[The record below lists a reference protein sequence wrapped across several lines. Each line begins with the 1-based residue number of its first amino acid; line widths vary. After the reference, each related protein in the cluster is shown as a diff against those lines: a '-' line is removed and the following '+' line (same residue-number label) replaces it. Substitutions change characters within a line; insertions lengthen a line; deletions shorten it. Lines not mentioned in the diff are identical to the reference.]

1 MNDRHRKL
9 IVVILA
15 NAGAAIFAITLIRS
29 GWIQNILPR
38 VLLSFLAGTLGYL
51 IFTWFGNKLM
61 RLQKR
66 LAFWQLGKAVYA
78 FGKLPPGEAVSA
90 GGKGRALAQLWQA
103 GFPVPD
109 GCVLLPAAFA
119 GDELTAEAW
128 ELTRAQLSRLRVG
141 QPLPFAV
148 RSSALNEDSAQAS
161 FAGEFE
167 SVLGVKTDEEIRQAI
182 CTVRQSRLHARVQA
196 YSQAQGM
203 NVGSQEIAVV
213 IQRLVQADFSGV
225 LFTADPIHGDLMRM
239 TGNLVAGMGDKLVS
253 GQVTASEFNF
263 ERTAGNYHGPAE
275 LEKTA
280 KTLHRHAHEIEN
292 EMGCPQD
299 IEWAVA
305 DGKLAILQARPITT
319 LNGYNPVTAEWN
331 DTLKGNFLWS
341 ATNLME
347 ACPDVLT
354 PFTASLRPYVET
366 IGGPSLTIKGYPLNG
381 IIGGRFYANLSVQ
394 ISAFAP
400 MFKGDAH
407 RAYREMAGW
416 WGQIPEEM
424 EIPLLPVTKQ
434 EWQRSVFPGLLRTS
448 HQFAQ
453 YRKKVPAFLAQN
465 RQHCASLR
473 TQIEQSESEAALVRL
488 WQDKIVPSY
497 RDGIFYVV
505 ATASDAQVRLE
516 QELKILVGTDDA
528 NALLS
533 NLSGLSSRL
542 ESLGPMAGLGM
553 VLRGEMSREAYLEAY
568 GHRGENEGE
577 CAWPRPIED
586 PAWLDRQLDEWAK
599 APMDVDARL
608 ARQRDA
614 YQAAWERFCAQH
626 PQKANAMQKRL
637 AKAAQDACRRE
648 VVRSEATRG
657 MTILR
662 AFALRAGQMLGIGE
676 EVFFLTIE
684 EVLAGLASDTSTF
697 ALITTRH
704 ETYDR
709 YFILPPYPTLI
720 CGRFDPFT
728 WAADPNRCSDLFDS
742 RVQTALPALTDEHII
757 HGVPG
762 AVGVVEGTVRK
773 LERLEDS
780 GQFQAGEVLVTTMTN
795 IGWTPIFPRAAAIIT
810 DLGAPLSHAS
820 IVAREMGIPAVVG
833 CGNATTRLQTGDR
846 IRVDGSQGLVEILST
861 RTKINIR

>member
-1 MNDRHRKL
+1 MNDRHRKVF
-9 IVVILA
+9 VVILA
-15 NAGAAIFAITLIRS
+15 IAGASAFAITLIRS
-29 GWIQNILPR
+29 GWIKNTLAL
-38 VLLSFLAGTLGYL
+38 VLLAFLAGTLGYL
-51 IFTWFGNKLM
+51 TFTWLGNQLM

-66 LAFWQLGKAVYA
+66 LAFEQPGKAVYA

-109 GCVLLPAAFA
+109 GCVVLPAAFA

-128 ELTRAQLSRLRVG
+128 ELTVAQLSRIRAG
-141 QPLPFAV
+141 QPLPLAV
-148 RSSALNEDSAQAS
+148 RSSALNEDSVQAS

-167 SVLGVKTDEEIRQAI
+167 SVLGLKTDEEIRQAI
-182 CTVRQSRLHARVQA
+182 CTVRQSRHHARVHA
-196 YSQAQGM
+196 YSQARGIDA
-203 NVGSQEIAVV
+203 GGQEIAVV

-225 LFTADPIHGDLMRM
+225 LFTVDPLHGDLMRM
-239 TGNLVAGMGDKLVS
+239 TGNVVAGMGDKLVS
-253 GQVTASEFNF
+253 GQVTASEFSF
-263 ERTAGNYHGPAE
+263 ERTAGTYHGPAE
-275 LEKTA
+275 LEKVA

-305 DGKLAILQARPITT
+305 GGKLAILQARPITT

-354 PFTASLRPYVET
+354 PFTASLQPYVET

-407 RAYREMAGW
+407 RAYQEMAGW

-434 EWQRSVFPGLLRTS
+434 EWQRSVLPGLWRTS
-448 HQFAQ
+448 RQFAQ

-465 RQHCASLR
+465 RQHCAWLQ

-488 WQDKIVPSY
+488 WQDEIVPTY

-505 ATASDAQVRLE
+505 ATAVDTQVKLE
-516 QELKILVGTDDA
+516 QELKNLVGADDA

-577 CAWPRPIED
+577 CAWPRPMED
-586 PAWLDRQLDEWAK
+586 PAWLDRQLAEWAK
-599 APMDVDARL
+599 APVDVDARL
-608 ARQRDA
+608 ARQHDA
-614 YQAAWERFCAQH
+614 YQAAWERLCAQH
-626 PQKANAMQKRL
+626 PQKASSMQKRL
-637 AKAAQDACRRE
+637 AQTAQDALRRE
-648 VVRSEATRG
+648 AVRSEATRG
-657 MTILR
+657 MTVLR
-662 AFALRAGQMLGIGE
+662 VFALRTGQMLGIGD

-684 EVLAGLASDTSTF
+684 EVLAGLAGDTSALTF
-697 ALITTRH
+697 IPTRQ
-704 ETYDR
+704 ETYER
-709 YFILPPYPTLI
+709 YRALPPYPTLI

-728 WAADPNRCSDLFDS
+728 WAADPNRRSDLYDS
-742 RVQTALPALTDEHII
+742 RAEAVLPDTTDERII
-757 HGVPG
+757 HGAPG
-762 AVGVVEGTVRK
+762 ALGVVEGTVRK
-773 LERLEDS
+773 LERLEES
-780 GQFQAGEVLVTTMTN
+780 RQFQAGEVLVTTMTN
-795 IGWTPIFPRAAAIIT
+795 IGWTPLFPRAAAIIT
-810 DLGAPLSHAS
+810 DLGAPLSHAA

-833 CGNATTRLQTGDR
+833 CGNATTRLKTGDR
-846 IRVDGSQGLVEILST
+846 VRVDGGQGLVEI
-861 RTKINIR
+861 I

>member
-1 MNDRHRKL
+1 MNDRHRKV

-15 NAGAAIFAITLIRS
+15 NAGASAFAITLIRF
-29 GWIQNILPR
+29 GWIKNILAL

-51 IFTWFGNKLM
+51 TFAWLGNQLM

-66 LAFWQLGKAVYA
+66 LAFEQPGKAVYA

-128 ELTRAQLSRLRVG
+128 ELTRAQLSRLRAG

-182 CTVRQSRLHARVQA
+182 CTVRQSRLHARVHA

-203 NVGSQEIAVV
+203 DAGSQEIAVV

-253 GQVTASEFNF
+253 GQVTASEFSF
-263 ERTAGNYHGPAE
+263 ERTAGTYHGPAE

-292 EMGCPQD
+292 EMGRPQD

-354 PFTASLRPYVET
+354 PFTASLRPYVEI

-400 MFKGDAH
+400 MFKSDAH

-434 EWQRSVFPGLLRTS
+434 EWQRSVLPGLLRTAY
-448 HQFAQ
+448 QFAQ

-473 TQIEQSESEAALVRL
+473 TQIEQSESEATLVRL
-488 WQDKIVPSY
+488 WQDEIVPSY

-505 ATASDAQVRLE
+505 ATGSDAQVRLE
-516 QELKILVGTDDA
+516 QELKTLVGADDA

-542 ESLGPMAGLGM
+542 ESLGPMADLGM
-553 VLRGEMSREAYLEAY
+553 VFRGEMSREAYLEAY

-577 CAWPRPIED
+577 CAWPRPMED
-586 PAWLDRQLDEWAK
+586 PAWLDRQLAEWPK
-599 APMDVDARL
+599 APMDVDARI

-614 YQAAWERFCAQH
+614 YQAAWERFFAQH
-626 PQKANAMQKRL
+626 PRKANAMQKRL
-637 AKAAQDACRRE
+637 TKVAQDACRRE

-662 AFALRAGQMLGIGE
+662 AFALRAGQMLGICE

-684 EVLAGLASDTSTF
+684 EVLAGLAGDTSAF
-697 ALITTRH
+697 AFIPTRQ
-704 ETYDR
+704 ETYER
-709 YFILPPYPTLI
+709 YRALPPYPTLI
-720 CGRFDPFT
+720 CGRFNPFT
-728 WAADPNRCSDLFDS
+728 WAADTNRRSDLVDS
-742 RVQTALPALTDEHII
+742 RAQGVLPNTTDERII
-757 HGVPG
+757 HGAPG
-762 AVGVVEGTVRK
+762 ALGVMEGTVRK
-773 LERLEDS
+773 LERLEES
-780 GQFQAGEVLVTTMTN
+780 WQFQAGEVLVTTMTN
-795 IGWTPIFPRAAAIIT
+795 IGWTPLFPRAAAIIT
-810 DLGAPLSHAS
+810 DLGAPLSHAA
-820 IVAREMGIPAVVG
+820 IVARELGIPAVVG
-833 CGNATTRLQTGDR
+833 CGDATMRLKTGDR
-846 IRVDGSQGLVEILST
+846 VRVNGGQGLVEILET
-861 RTKINIR
+861 V

>member
-1 MNDRHRKL
+1 MNDRHRKV

-15 NAGAAIFAITLIRS
+15 NAGASAFAITLIRL
-29 GWIQNILPR
+29 GWIKNILAL
-38 VLLSFLAGTLGYL
+38 VLLSFLAGTVGYL
-51 IFTWFGNKLM
+51 TFAWLGNQLM

-66 LAFWQLGKAVYA
+66 LAFDQPGKAVYA
-78 FGKLPPGEAVSA
+78 FSKLPPGEAVSA

-119 GDELTAEAW
+119 GDALTAEAW
-128 ELTRAQLSRLRVG
+128 ELTCRQLSRIRAG

-182 CTVRQSRLHARVQA
+182 CTVRQSRHHARVHA

-203 NVGSQEIAVV
+203 DADDQEIAVV

-239 TGNLVAGMGDKLVS
+239 TGNVVAGMGDKLVS
-253 GQVTASEFNF
+253 GQVTASEFSF
-263 ERTAGNYHGPAE
+263 ERTAGTYHGPAE
-275 LEKTA
+275 LEKVA

-292 EMGCPQD
+292 EMDRPQD

-319 LNGYNPVTAEWN
+319 LKGYNPVTAEWN

-347 ACPDVLT
+347 ACPDILT

-416 WGQIPEEM
+416 WGQIPDEM

-434 EWQRSVFPGLLRTS
+434 EWQRSVLPGLLRTAY
-448 HQFAQ
+448 QFAQ
-453 YRKKVPAFLAQN
+453 YRKKAPAFLAQN

-488 WQDKIVPSY
+488 WQDEIVPSY
-497 RDGIFYVV
+497 RDGLFYVV

-516 QELKILVGTDDA
+516 QELKILVGADDA

-553 VLRGEMSREAYLEAY
+553 VVRGEMSREAYLEAY

-577 CAWPRPIED
+577 CAWPRPMED
-586 PAWLDRQLDEWAK
+586 SAWLDRQLAEWAK

-637 AKAAQDACRRE
+637 AKTAQDACRRE
-648 VVRSEATRG
+648 AVRSEATRG

-662 AFALRAGQMLGIGE
+662 AFALRAGQMLGIGD

-684 EVLAGLASDTSTF
+684 EVLAGLAGDTS
-697 ALITTRH
+697 ALAFIPTRQ
-704 ETYDR
+704 ETYER
-709 YFILPPYPTLI
+709 YHALPPYPTLI
-720 CGRFDPFT
+720 CGRFSPFT
-728 WAADPNRCSDLFDS
+728 WAADPNRRSDLVDS
-742 RVQTALPALTDEHII
+742 RAQAVLPDTTDERII
-757 HGVPG
+757 HGAPG
-762 AVGVVEGTVRK
+762 ALGVVEGTVRK
-773 LERLEDS
+773 LERLEES
-780 GQFQAGEVLVTTMTN
+780 WQFQAGEVLVTTMTN
-795 IGWTPIFPRAAAIIT
+795 IGWTPLFPRAAAIIT
-810 DLGAPLSHAS
+810 DLGAPLSHAA

-846 IRVDGSQGLVEILST
+846 VRVDGGQGLVEI
-861 RTKINIR
+861 I

>member
-1 MNDRHRKL
+1 MNDRHRKV

-15 NAGAAIFAITLIRS
+15 NAGASAFAITFIS
-29 GWIQNILPR
+29 FGWIKNTLAL

-51 IFTWFGNKLM
+51 AFTWLGNQLM

-66 LAFWQLGKAVYA
+66 LAFEQPGKAVYA
-78 FGKLPPGEAVSA
+78 FGKLPPSEAVSA
-90 GGKGRALAQLWQA
+90 GGKGRALARLWQA

-128 ELTRAQLSRLRVG
+128 ELTRAQLSRIRAG
-141 QPLPFAV
+141 KPIPFAV

-167 SVLGVKTDEEIRQAI
+167 SVLGAKTDEEIRQAI
-182 CTVRQSRLHARVQA
+182 RTVRQSRHHARVQA

-203 NVGSQEIAVV
+203 DAGGQEIAVV

-239 TGNLVAGMGDKLVS
+239 TGNVVAGMGDKLVS
-253 GQVTASEFNF
+253 GQVTASEFSF
-263 ERTAGNYHGPAE
+263 ERTAGTYHGPVE
-275 LEKTA
+275 LEKVA
-280 KTLHRHAHEIEN
+280 KMLHRHAHEIEN
-292 EMGCPQD
+292 EMGYPQD

-305 DGKLAILQARPITT
+305 GGKLAILQARPITT
-319 LNGYNPVTAEWN
+319 LNGYNPVTAVWN

-347 ACPDVLT
+347 ACPDILT

-381 IIGGRFYANLSVQ
+381 IIGGRFYSNLSVQ

-416 WGQIPEEM
+416 WGQIPDEM

-434 EWQRSVFPGLLRTS
+434 EWQRSVLPGLWRTS
-448 HQFAQ
+448 RQFAR
-453 YRKKVPAFLAQN
+453 YRKKAPAFLAQN
-465 RQHCASLR
+465 RQHCAWLR

-488 WQDKIVPSY
+488 WQDEIVPTY
-497 RDGIFYVV
+497 RDGMFYVV

-516 QELKILVGTDDA
+516 QELKTLVGADDA

-553 VLRGEMSREAYLEAY
+553 VSRGEMSREAYLEAY
-568 GHRGENEGE
+568 GHRGENESE
-577 CAWPRPIED
+577 CAWPRPMED
-586 PAWLDRQLDEWAK
+586 PAWLDRQLAEWAK
-599 APMDVDARL
+599 APVDVDARL

-614 YQAAWERFCAQH
+614 YQAAWGRFCAQY
-626 PQKANAMQKRL
+626 PQKASSMQKRL
-637 AKAAQDACRRE
+637 ARTAQDALRRE
-648 VVRSEATRG
+648 AVRSEATRG

-662 AFALRAGQMLGIGE
+662 AFALRAGQMLGSGE
-676 EVFFLTIE
+676 GVFFLTIE
-684 EVLAGLASDTSTF
+684 EVLAGLAGDTSAL
-697 ALITTRH
+697 ALIPTRQ
-704 ETYDR
+704 ETYER
-709 YFILPPYPTLI
+709 YRALPPYPTLI
-720 CGRFDPFT
+720 CGRFNPFT
-728 WAADPNRCSDLFDS
+728 WAADPNRRSDLYDS
-742 RVQTALPALTDEHII
+742 RAQAVLPATIDERVI
-757 HGVPG
+757 HGAPG
-762 AVGVVEGTVRK
+762 ALGVVEGTVRK
-773 LERLEDS
+773 LERLEES

-795 IGWTPIFPRAAAIIT
+795 IGWTPLFPCAAAIIT
-810 DLGAPLSHAS
+810 DLGAPLSHAA
-820 IVAREMGIPAVVG
+820 IVARELGIPAVVG

-846 IRVDGSQGLVEILST
+846 VRVDGGQGLVEIL
-861 RTKINIR
+861 